1 MNYFEQLIMCKYQ
14 FFLMLAFFNVIL
26 IQCGEGG
33 IFKRLTLSI
42 LYLHLLINFA
52 SLTCFTIGQQFQLTS
67 KLL

>member
-33 IFKRLTLSI
+33 
-42 LYLHLLINFA
+42 YL
-52 SLTCFTIGQQFQLTS
+52 
-67 KLL
+67 KD